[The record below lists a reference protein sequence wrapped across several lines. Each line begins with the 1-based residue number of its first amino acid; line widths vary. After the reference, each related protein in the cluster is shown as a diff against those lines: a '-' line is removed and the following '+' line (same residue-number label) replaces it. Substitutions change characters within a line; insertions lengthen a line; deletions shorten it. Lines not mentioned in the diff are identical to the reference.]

1 MHCAQLILFIVCYGR
16 NAMDPGLILVLVE
29 IWVKN
34 GSKLGL
40 KMVNLAVKIGGCII
54 YIVVLD
60 RKLAFKGYERWF
72 FLFVEREN
80 GPFFS
85 LKTGFKASLTKNL
98 AQKLGHFW
106 VKVAYFDPNF
116 DFLAKSRF

>member
-1 MHCAQLILFIVCYGR
+1 M
-16 NAMDPGLILVLVE
+16 ILVLVE

-60 RKLAFKGYERWF
+60 QKVAFKGYERWF

-98 AQKLGHFW
+98 
-106 VKVAYFDPNF
+106 DR
-116 DFLAKSRF
+116 KSVV

>member
-1 MHCAQLILFIVCYGR
+1 MYG
-16 NAMDPGLILVLVE
+16 NSMGFWVE
-29 IWVKN
+29 NGAKIGPKN
-34 GSKLGL
+34 GQF
-40 KMVNLAVKIGGCII
+40 GCQNWGILYI
-54 YIVVLD
+54 YVVLG

-106 VKVAYFDPNF
+106 VKVVDFDPNF
-116 DFLAKSRF
+116 DFFDKSRF